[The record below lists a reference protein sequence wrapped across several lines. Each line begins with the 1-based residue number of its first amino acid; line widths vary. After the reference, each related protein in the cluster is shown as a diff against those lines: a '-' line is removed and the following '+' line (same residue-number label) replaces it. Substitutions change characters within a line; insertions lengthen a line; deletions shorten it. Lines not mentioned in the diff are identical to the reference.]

1 MRTRRM
7 LLAALAL
14 SQVIAVSAL
23 GSAVTVLGQELSK
36 EEADAYRSYYDAQAA
51 KDWAK
56 ALEAGK
62 AYVSKFPDGKYVKY
76 LNEKGIPTARGFL
89 FNAAMTV
96 KNVPEM
102 IRLGKEALAAD
113 PQNLDYLYL
122 LSLKVRELELFASP
136 PNYSHAAD
144 EMDFTRRAISLIE
157 GGKVPAAVP
166 ADKWNQKS
174 NLSWLYQNLAVIEAN
189 NKNADKAIE
198 YYAKAAELDTTNPFN
213 FLACGSLHQAKYGE
227 AVKKYQAF
235 PEEDRTVAEADLK
248 PEVKAALD
256 EVNKQ
261 ADTVIKC
268 WARFMA
274 LTANSSEYGAQRA
287 QVDRVLA
294 DLYKYRNP
302 DAPPDG
308 LQKLIEQFR
317 NNTPNGSSN

>member
-1 MRTRRM
+1 MKKWRM

-14 SQVIAVSAL
+14 SQAL
-23 GSAVTVLGQELSK
+23 ALSVLGGTVTAPGQELTK
-36 EEADAYRSYYDAQAA
+36 EEADAYRAYYDAQAA

-56 ALEAGK
+56 ALDAGK
-62 AYVSKFPDGKYVKY
+62 AYVAKFPNGKYTKY

-89 FNAAMTV
+89 FNAAMTA

-102 IRLGKEALAAD
+102 IRIGKEALASD
-113 PQNLDYLYL
+113 PENLDYLYL
-122 LSLKVRELELFASP
+122 LALKLRELELFASP

-144 EMDFTRRAISLIE
+144 TVDFTRRAIRLIE
-157 GGKVPAAVP
+157 VAKVPAAVP
-166 ADKWNQKS
+166 AGKWNQKS

-198 YYAKAAELDTTNPFN
+198 HYAKAAELDTTNPFN
-213 FLACGSLHQAKYGE
+213 FLACGSLHQGKYAE

-261 ADTVIKC
+261 ADTVINC
-268 WARFMA
+268 WARFLA
-274 LTANSSEYGAQRA
+274 LTLNSAEYGPQRA
-287 QVDRVLA
+287 QVERVLA

-308 LQKLIEQFR
+308 LQKLIEQYR
-317 NNTPNGSSN
+317 NNTPNGSSG